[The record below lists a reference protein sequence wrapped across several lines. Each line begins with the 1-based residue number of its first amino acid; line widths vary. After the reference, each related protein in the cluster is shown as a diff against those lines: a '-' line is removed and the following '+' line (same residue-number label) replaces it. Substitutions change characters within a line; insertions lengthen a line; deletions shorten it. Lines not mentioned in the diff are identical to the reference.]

1 MTTAIKSVSVSLE
14 LISWIEKYKI
24 SLSEACRVGVSVI
37 LAEMGEPE
45 FLNRVNLG
53 RKVQK
58 MAAVIEDLNQKL
70 EKFENGTIQQKQN

>member
-1 MTTAIKSVSVSLE
+1 MTTAIKSVSVGLE
-14 LISWIEKYKI
+14 LLSWVEKYKI
-24 SLSEACRVGVSVI
+24 SLSEAVRVGVSVI
-37 LAEMGEPE
+37 LAEMGETE

-70 EKFENGTIQQKQN
+70 EKFENVVQKK

>member
-14 LISWIEKYKI
+14 LLSWVEKYKI
-24 SLSEACRVGVSVI
+24 SLSEAVRVGVSVI

-58 MAAVIEDLNQKL
+58 MAAIIQELQTKL
-70 EKFENGTIQQKQN
+70 ETHENVVQEKK

>member
-14 LISWIEKYKI
+14 LISYVEKYKI
-24 SLSEACRVGVSVI
+24 SLSEAVRVGISVI
-37 LAEMGEPE
+37 LAEMGEPD

-58 MAAVIEDLNQKL
+58 LAAIIQDLQTKL
-70 EKFENGTIQQKQN
+70 EDTQNAVQKK